1 MERITR
7 DKLVK
12 KVADNLQ
19 DKSINFSIPYHGKYK
34 KKYSQQIIETVLTEL
49 LNTTIAE
56 LEKGNAVVIREYFSI
71 KPVWRD
77 SKNARNV
84 ATGEKI
90 VIPARYQ
97 LKVKAAR
104 FLKEAC
110 ERFNNKILSKE
121 K

>member
-1 MERITR
+1 M
-7 DKLVK
+7 K
-12 KVADNLQ
+12 
-19 DKSINFSIPYHGKYK
+19 
-34 KKYSQQIIETVLTEL
+34 
-49 LNTTIAE
+49 
-56 LEKGNAVVIREYFSI
+56 RECSCNKRVFSI

-84 ATGEKI
+84 ATGEKV

-110 ERFNNKILSKE
+110 ERFNNEILSKE
-121 K
+121 NNRQTYTDSNKCMDIS

>member
-12 KVADNLQ
+12 KVANNLRG
-19 DKSINFSIPYHGKYK
+19 KSINFNIPYHGKYK

-49 LNTTIAE
+49 LNTIIAE

-90 VIPARYQ
+90 VLPARYQ
-97 LKVKAAR
+97 LKIKAAR

-110 ERFNNKILSKE
+110 ERFNNKILSEE

>member
-56 LEKGNAVVIREYFSI
+56 LEKGNAVVIREYFQLSQY
-71 KPVWRD
+71 
-77 SKNARNV
+77 
-84 ATGEKI
+84 GEI
-90 VIPARYQ
+90 
-97 LKVKAAR
+97 LKMLGMLLQER
-104 FLKEAC
+104 RLLFLQG
-110 ERFNNKILSKE
+110 IS
-121 K
+121 

>member
-1 MERITR
+1 
-7 DKLVK
+7 
-12 KVADNLQ
+12 
-19 DKSINFSIPYHGKYK
+19 HGKYK

-56 LEKGNAVVIREYFSI
+56 LENGNAVIIREYFSI

-77 SKNARNV
+77 TKNARNV
-84 ATGEKI
+84 VTGEKV

-97 LKVKAAR
+97 LKVKVAR

-110 ERFNNKILSKE
+110 ERFNNKILSEE

>member
-19 DKSINFSIPYHGKYK
+19 DKSINFSIPYHG
-34 KKYSQQIIETVLTEL
+34 
-49 LNTTIAE
+49 
-56 LEKGNAVVIREYFSI
+56 
-71 KPVWRD
+71 
-77 SKNARNV
+77 
-84 ATGEKI
+84 
-90 VIPARYQ
+90 RYQ

>member
-19 DKSINFSIPYHGKYK
+19 DKSIPYHGKYK

-77 SKNARNV
+77 TKNARNV
-84 ATGEKI
+84 ATGEKV

-97 LKVKAAR
+97 LKVKAR